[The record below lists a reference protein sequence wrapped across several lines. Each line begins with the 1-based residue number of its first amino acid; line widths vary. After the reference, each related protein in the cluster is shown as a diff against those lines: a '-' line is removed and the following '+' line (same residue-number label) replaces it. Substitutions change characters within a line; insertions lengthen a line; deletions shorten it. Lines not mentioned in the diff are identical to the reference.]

1 MEPAATKRS
10 NVISFERKEFR
21 AVKCEKCGA
30 KMFPQS
36 LLQPHLFNHRRH
48 ERWLTGELRKLQD
61 TFSRMRDIA

>member
-1 MEPAATKRS
+1 MEPDAAKRS

-36 LLQPHLFNHRRH
+36 LLQPHLDNHRRH
-48 ERWLTGELRKLQD
+48 QRWLNGELRKLQD
-61 TFSRMRDIA
+61 TFSRMRGIA

>member
-10 NVISFERKEFR
+10 NVISFDRTEFR

-36 LLQPHLFNHRRH
+36 LLQPHLDNHRRH
-48 ERWLTGELRKLQD
+48 ELWLNSELRKLQD
-61 TFSRMRDIA
+61 TFSRMREIA